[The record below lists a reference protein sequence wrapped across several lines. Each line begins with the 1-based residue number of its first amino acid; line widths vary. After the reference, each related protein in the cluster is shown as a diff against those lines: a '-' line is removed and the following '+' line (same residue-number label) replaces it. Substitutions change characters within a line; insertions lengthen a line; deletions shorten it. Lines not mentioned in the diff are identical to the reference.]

1 MSTLMQFLLASFALP
16 VQGSALSTGHSHMP
30 TYKFVLDCVPFLIF
44 VGMLVFFMTKMM
56 KPQQR
61 TLDQYRIEHIAELR
75 RLNGSLERIADAL
88 QTRHGDHRLN
98 D

>member
-1 MSTLMQFLLASFALP
+1 MNTLMQFLLVSLALP

-30 TYKFVLDCVPFLIF
+30 TYKVLIEWVPFLIF
-44 VGMLVFFMTKMM
+44 IGMLLFFMRKMM

-88 QTRHGDHRLN
+88 QTRGGDRRQ
-98 D
+98 DG